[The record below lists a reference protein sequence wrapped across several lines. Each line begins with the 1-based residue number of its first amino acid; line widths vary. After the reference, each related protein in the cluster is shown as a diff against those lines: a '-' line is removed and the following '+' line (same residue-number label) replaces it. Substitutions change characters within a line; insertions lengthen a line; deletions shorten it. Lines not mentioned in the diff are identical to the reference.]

1 MLELVWTWSHSIMF
15 NVVQEIIHWSQ
26 NLPLQIAISIVASM
40 SVMSHKHLQVPS
52 NNSLLCQTF
61 LSNEFAAILKRWI
74 CCQYLW
80 LFRISKHLSGALI
93 PNICGDDIW
102 TGPEREL
109 DQLPVFGELL
119 ALLPSKNIHIEFV
132 GPAVPDMR
140 YNYY

>member
-1 MLELVWTWSHSIMF
+1 
-15 NVVQEIIHWSQ
+15 
-26 NLPLQIAISIVASM
+26 
-40 SVMSHKHLQVPS
+40 MSHKHLQVPS
-52 NNSLLCQTF
+52 NNYFLRQAF
-61 LSNEFAAILKRWI
+61 LSNEYVAILKHWI
-74 CCQYLW
+74 CRQFLW
-80 LFRISKHLSGALI
+80 LFRISEQLSGALI

-140 YNYY
+140 FNNY